1 MKCKIFCRRHFEIFF
16 PQKIGFDISCKLS
29 PQETVCVKCQNQFWG
44 KETKKSSI
52 CLQLNLSKKM
62 VKDVK

>member
-29 PQETVCVKCQNQFWG
+29 PQKTVCVKCQNQFLG
-44 KETKKSSI
+44 KSNKNVI
-52 CLQLNLSKKM
+52 NLSTAEFVPKKW
-62 VKDVK
+62 